1 MLVQNSRMPVP
12 MAMRLVGRRVR
23 RVLMLVM
30 EVMHVAMFMLEW
42 FMQMLVVVRLGEVQI
57 DANPHQQ
64 RRAHQSKGRCLA
76 KQRERQGC
84 TDKGS
89 RREVGAGARSSQVP
103 KTQNKEDQADP
114 VAEEA
119 GRRRGGDRSRW
130 RQK

>member
-12 MAMRLVGRRVR
+12 MAMRLVGRRG

-30 EVMHVAMFMLEW
+30 EVMHVAMFMLER

-57 DANPHQQ
+57 DANAHQQ

-103 KTQNKEDQADP
+103 KAQHKEHL
-114 VAEEA
+114 
-119 GRRRGGDRSRW
+119 SLIHI
-130 RQK
+130 